1 MTLIP
6 LAPEVFITHITYWTR
21 EGLGL
26 AFFYCFA
33 RGLAARPPDGAEL
46 LLIDRG
52 EELGSGHYT
61 KGKAKDHLVNH
72 QPSKEKKLLT

>member
-33 RGLAARPPDGAEL
+33 RGLAARPPDADGAEL

-52 EELGSGHYT
+52 EELGSGFHT
-61 KGKAKDHLVNH
+61 IRKAKR
-72 QPSKEKKLLT
+72 KTT